1 MFHNAMPDIFVTFTS
16 AAGQVR
22 LRMPRSVVMVEIAD
36 AADTSTAVHVQTTIR
51 RPGPDERAVER
62 VIIATAE
69 QLIEQLITF
78 FRGSAAGEVELIRW
92 SHGCRGVRPPA
103 GATRGF

>member
-1 MFHNAMPDIFVTFTS
+1 MSNIFVTFTS

-36 AADTSTAVHVQTTIR
+36 DADTSTVQVQTTIR

-62 VIIATAE
+62 VTIATAE
-69 QLIEQLITF
+69 QVIEQLIAF

-92 SHGCRGVRPPA
+92 SHNRGVA
-103 GATRGF
+103 I

>member
-1 MFHNAMPDIFVTFTS
+1 MFHNDMSNILVTFTS

-36 AADTSTAVHVQTTIR
+36 DADTSTAVHVQTTI

-69 QLIEQLITF
+69 QVIEQLIAF
-78 FRGSAAGEVELIRW
+78 FRGSAARRY
-92 SHGCRGVRPPA
+92 S
-103 GATRGF
+103 

>member
-1 MFHNAMPDIFVTFTS
+1 MFHKIMSNIFVTFTS

-36 AADTSTAVHVQTTIR
+36 DDTSTAVHVQTTIR

-69 QLIEQLITF
+69 QLIEQLIAF

-92 SHGCRGVRPPA
+92 AHGYRGVKPPA